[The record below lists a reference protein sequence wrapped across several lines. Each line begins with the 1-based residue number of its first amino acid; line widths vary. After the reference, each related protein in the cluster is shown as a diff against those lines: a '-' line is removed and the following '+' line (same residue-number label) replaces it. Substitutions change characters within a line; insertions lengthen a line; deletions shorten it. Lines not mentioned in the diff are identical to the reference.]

1 MSYDVIIRDGLWF
14 DGTGSTPQTR
24 TLGIRDGVVCT
35 VSSTP
40 LDETGCPEIIDAK
53 GKWVVPGFVDV
64 HTHYD
69 AEVLLDP
76 GLRESVRHGVTTV
89 LLGMCSLSTVYA
101 NADDAADLF
110 SRVEAVPRKFVLAR
124 CRNKTW
130 STPAEYVEAI
140 DSLPLGPNVSSLL
153 GHSDLRTSVLGLDR
167 ATTRDVEPT
176 DAELDKMAAM
186 LDDALE
192 AGMLGMSGM
201 DAAIDKLD
209 GDRFRSRALPST
221 FATWRE
227 RRKLIKVLRK
237 RGRILQSAPNVA
249 KAESGL
255 LFFLASSP
263 LFGLRKAVRMSLL
276 VSADAKSMPLAV
288 HVFGLGTRLMNFVLR
303 SKVRFQHLPVPFE
316 LYSDGID
323 LPVFEEFGAGTAALH
338 LRDQLE
344 RNELLADTEYRRR
357 FRRQFDRVKLGP
369 SLWHKDFHDAKI
381 VECPDKTLIGK
392 SFGAIAKERGL
403 HPLDAFLDV
412 LVENGE
418 RNVRWTTIVANH
430 RPKQLNK
437 LAAEPSIHMG
447 FSDAGAH
454 LRNMAFYN
462 YSLRFLKRT
471 LDAYQDGQPFL
482 TIERAVHRLT
492 GEVAEWFGLDAGTLR
507 EGDRADFV
515 VIDPAGLDDSV
526 DAYHE
531 EKVPFYGDLSR
542 MVNRND
548 AAVVATG
555 VNGAIVFRNGEF
567 RDGYGKTV
575 KSGRYLR
582 AGAGRSQT
590 RRLEGVGH
598 PMARTQQ
605 QRREETVARL
615 LEASI
620 ATIIEVGYARASAA
634 VITKRAGVSVGAL
647 FRHFDTM
654 GDFMAATA
662 YEVLRR
668 QLDSFTKQVAAIPS
682 DRPAME
688 AGLTILRDI
697 TSSSTNAVLYEL
709 MIAART
715 DEKLNATLQN
725 VLEQYTSK
733 ICDAAR
739 ALPGADSLSQE
750 TFPVLVALL
759 TNTFDGAAMLRAV
772 LPQPDIEDRRIA
784 LLSSLL
790 SGIGLP
796 G

>member
-1 MSYDVIIRDGLWF
+1 MMRRTIVSYDVIIRDGLWF

-53 GKWVVPGFVDV
+53 GKWVIPGFVDV

-110 SRVEAVPRKFVLAR
+110 SRVEAVPRKFVLGALLE
-124 CRNKTW
+124 NKTW

-140 DSLPLGPNVSSLL
+140 DGLPLGPNVSSLL

-167 ATTRDVEPT
+167 APTRDVEPT
-176 DAELDKMAAM
+176 DAELDKMAAL

-209 GDRFRSRALPST
+209 GERFRSRALPSP

-227 RRKLIKVLRK
+227 RRRLIKVLRK
-237 RGRILQSAPNVA
+237 RGRILQSAPNVKSA
-249 KAESGL
+249 VSPL
-255 LFFLASSP
+255 MFFLTSSRI
-263 LFGLRKAVRMSLL
+263 FGRRKGVRMSLL
-276 VSADAKSMPLAV
+276 VSADAKSNPLAV
-288 HVFGLGTRLMNFVLR
+288 YVFGPATRLANRVLG
-303 SKVRFQHLPVPFE
+303 SSVRFQHLPVPFE

-323 LPVFEEFGAGTAALH
+323 LPGFEEFGAGTAALH

-344 RNELLADTEYRRR
+344 RNELLADEEYRRE
-357 FRRQFDRVKLGP
+357 FRREFDRVKLGP
-369 SLWHKDFHDAKI
+369 SLWHKDFHEAVI
-381 VECPDKTLIGK
+381 VECPDETLIGK

-418 RNVRWTTIVANH
+418 RNVPWTTIVANH
-430 RPKQLNK
+430 RPKHLDA
-437 LAAEPSIHMG
+437 LAVDPSVHMG

-462 YSLRFLKRT
+462 FPVKLLRRVR
-471 LDAYQDGQPFL
+471 DAELAGEPFM
-482 TIERAVHRLT
+482 TTQHAIHRLT
-492 GEVAEWFGLDAGTLR
+492 AEVADWFGLPGGTLR

-555 VNGAIVFRNGEF
+555 GNGAIV
-567 RDGYGKTV
+567 
-575 KSGRYLR
+575 L
-582 AGAGRSQT
+582 
-590 RRLEGVGH
+590 
-598 PMARTQQ
+598 
-605 QRREETVARL
+605 
-615 LEASI
+615 
-620 ATIIEVGYARASAA
+620 
-634 VITKRAGVSVGAL
+634 
-647 FRHFDTM
+647 
-654 GDFMAATA
+654 
-662 YEVLRR
+662 
-668 QLDSFTKQVAAIPS
+668 
-682 DRPAME
+682 
-688 AGLTILRDI
+688 
-697 TSSSTNAVLYEL
+697 
-709 MIAART
+709 
-715 DEKLNATLQN
+715 
-725 VLEQYTSK
+725 
-733 ICDAAR
+733 
-739 ALPGADSLSQE
+739 
-750 TFPVLVALL
+750 
-759 TNTFDGAAMLRAV
+759 
-772 LPQPDIEDRRIA
+772 
-784 LLSSLL
+784 
-790 SGIGLP
+790 
-796 G
+796 